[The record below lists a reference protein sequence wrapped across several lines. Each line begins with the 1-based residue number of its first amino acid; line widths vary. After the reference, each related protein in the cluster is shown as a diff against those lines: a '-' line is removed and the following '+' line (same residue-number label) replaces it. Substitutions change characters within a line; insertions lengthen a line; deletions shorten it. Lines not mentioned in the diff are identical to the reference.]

1 MSTLES
7 LGDDPSMHDLDSV
20 MSLCVEEYLT
30 TDISSYDYELWNSIP
45 QYRKTEL
52 SFGRHLGK
60 GSSSDISKVTAAV
73 VKNDRSFRK
82 VKDDLLKNTIDDLGR
97 RIEVEAKFRSNDLK
111 KEGELKDD
119 YTGSITDDL
128 INYFN
133 RVGVEGDN
141 TDNDKYIDSLFSS
154 ETTSEAFMVPLRQG
168 NSTKSVCF
176 GRLST
181 GLPKTD
187 ETTTCIRNEVPTS
200 NSPIWS

>member
-1 MSTLES
+1 
-7 LGDDPSMHDLDSV
+7 MHDLDSV
-20 MSLCVEEYLT
+20 MSLRVEEYLT

-82 VKDDLLKNTIDDLGR
+82 VKDDQLKNTTDDLGR
-97 RIEVEAKFRSNDLK
+97 RIEAKFRSNDLK
-111 KEGELKDD
+111 KEGEL
-119 YTGSITDDL
+119 DDL
-128 INYFN
+128 DNKFN
-133 RVGVEGDN
+133 FVNLDEEDIV
-141 TDNDKYIDSLFSS
+141 NDKYIDSLFSS

-168 NSTKSVCF
+168 KSTKSVCF

-187 ETTTCIRNEVPTS
+187 ETTTCIRNEVPMS